1 MIVEAELAVIIV
13 LLIVI
18 IVFLYYNYVE
28 LSTTQHEE

>member
-18 IVFLYYNYVE
+18 IIFLYYNYVE
-28 LSTTQHEE
+28 LSTTQH